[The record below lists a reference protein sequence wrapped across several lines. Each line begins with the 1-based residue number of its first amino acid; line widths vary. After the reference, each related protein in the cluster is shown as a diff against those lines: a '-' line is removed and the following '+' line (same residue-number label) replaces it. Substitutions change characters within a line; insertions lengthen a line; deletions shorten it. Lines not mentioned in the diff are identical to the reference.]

1 VLAAGGEPGGEQG
14 RETLALR
21 RSALRVASTGQLTGR
36 VRSARLTP
44 QAVRLTVEVPGVG
57 EVHAV
62 GDVDAAVPGPGREV
76 RLLLDLT
83 RTARL
88 GTAGPRPR
96 TP

>member
-1 VLAAGGEPGGEQG
+1 
-14 RETLALR
+14 
-21 RSALRVASTGQLTGR
+21 
-36 VRSARLTP
+36 
-44 QAVRLTVEVPGVG
+44 
-57 EVHAV
+57 VHAV